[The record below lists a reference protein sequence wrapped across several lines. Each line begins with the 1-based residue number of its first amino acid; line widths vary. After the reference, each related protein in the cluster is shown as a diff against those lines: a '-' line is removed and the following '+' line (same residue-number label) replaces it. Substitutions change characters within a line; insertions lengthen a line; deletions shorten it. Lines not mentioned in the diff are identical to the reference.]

1 MSFRRST
8 LFVKL
13 SEIESQYKC
22 SMVFV
27 QLSKILSKN
36 KCTMHGLIGYK
47 KESGDA
53 NNIKECSSN
62 FRSV

>member
-1 MSFRRST
+1 
-8 LFVKL
+8 
-13 SEIESQYKC
+13 
-22 SMVFV
+22 MVFV
-27 QLSKILSKN
+27 QLSKILSQN
-36 KCTMHGLIGYK
+36 KCTMHGLIAISYK

>member
-1 MSFRRST
+1 
-8 LFVKL
+8 VKL

-22 SMVFV
+22 TIVFV
-27 QLSKILSKN
+27 QSSKMLPQN
-36 KCTMHGLIGYK
+36 KCTMHGLIAIGYK

-62 FRSV
+62 FKSVLNH

>member
-27 QLSKILSKN
+27 QLSKILSQN
-36 KCTMHGLIGYK
+36 KCTMHGLIAISYK

-53 NNIKECSSN
+53 NNIK
-62 FRSV
+62 F

>member
-1 MSFRRST
+1 
-8 LFVKL
+8 
-13 SEIESQYKC
+13 
-22 SMVFV
+22 MVFV
-27 QLSKILSKN
+27 QLSKILSQN
-36 KCTMHGLIGYK
+36 KCAMHSLIGYK

>member
-1 MSFRRST
+1 M
-8 LFVKL
+8 KL

-22 SMVFV
+22 TIVFV
-27 QLSKILSKN
+27 QSSKIRSQN
-36 KCTMHGLIGYK
+36 KCAMHSLIGYK
-47 KESGDA
+47 KELGDV